1 MADIIRLLPDS
12 VANQIAAG
20 EVVQRPASAIKEM
33 LENAID
39 SGATEIKLIIKDAGK
54 TLIQL
59 IDNGCGMSD
68 TDARMSFERHATSK
82 IRNADDLFAIRTL
95 GFRGEALASIAA
107 IAQVEL
113 KTKRHGE
120 EVGTQIIIEG
130 SEVKSQTACQCSEG
144 TSISVKNLFYNVP
157 ARRNFLKSDKVE
169 MGHILN
175 EFYHVSL
182 PNPDI
187 AFSLY
192 SNNSEVFHL
201 TKSSLKQRLINL
213 FGNSYNQKL
222 IPVELNTD
230 LITISG
236 FIGKP
241 EAAKKTRGDQYFFV
255 NNRYIKH
262 AYLYHAVSSAFTELI
277 PGDHFPSYF
286 LFLDVDPHSIDINI
300 HPTKTEIKFVDE
312 HYIYNVLRAAVK
324 QSLGKFNITPSID
337 FDIEASFNNTPPISS
352 STIIRAPQ
360 IKLNPNYNPFE
371 DSSLSQKLTKKNL
384 SNNENWEKLYS
395 RHADNQIEIPL
406 TQQNNENEKTSKES
420 NDTQFSENEVS
431 NKNIFQFQDKYI
443 LSNVKSGLLI
453 IDQQAASERIL
464 FEKLLL
470 KQQNNSSSQHQLFPV
485 SIECPLKD
493 AELLEEMRDD
503 LKDTGIEIDRI
514 SKTTFIV
521 NAVPIELADE
531 DMNSIIENM
540 LENFKNNPTEIKS
553 DKQNQIALLIAKNS
567 TSRSKKTLQPEE
579 MYHLIDELFACSVPY
594 TSPSGRP
601 TLTIISSDEIEKRF
615 K

>member
-553 DKQNQIALLIAKNS
+553 DKQNQLALLIAKNS